1 MHLSPPET
9 LLNHTKEM
17 GLFFSPPSQ
26 QFGHCLAL
34 SRAQHLLKE
43 VMKRDRLPAGAD
55 RSYLKACWVRLQELL
70 QAL

>member
-9 LLNHTKEM
+9 LLNLTKEM
-17 GLFFSPPSQ
+17 GLPPTPHQ

-55 RSYLKACWVRLQELL
+55 RSYL
-70 QAL
+70 